1 MNETIRLAEQHI
13 LESLARLKHVDEL
26 MEKADQSQSTAPLA
40 PDAAAKLAAL
50 KNNRNGLAEQLATL
64 QSKPLTHDPHHAA
77 AHSEGIKGGLEN
89 VREELI
95 NVLGSAFSHP

>member
-26 MEKADQSQSTAPLA
+26 MEKADQSHSTVPLA

-89 VREELI
+89 VGEELK
-95 NVLGSAFSHP
+95 NVLGSVFSHP